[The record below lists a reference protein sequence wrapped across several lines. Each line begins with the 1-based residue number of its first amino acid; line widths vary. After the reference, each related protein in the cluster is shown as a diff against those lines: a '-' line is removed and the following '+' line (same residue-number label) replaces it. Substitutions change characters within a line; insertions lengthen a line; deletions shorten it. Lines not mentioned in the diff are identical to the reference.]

1 MHPNRQDKNFKVH
14 PCFIALRLPVRCT
27 QTGRT
32 RISKFK
38 DYLVGLIF
46 FLFGTTSSFAFGN
59 KYAGEFLKIGVGV
72 REMSLGGA
80 VVASPRSVSAQYWNP
95 AVLYKNTVFSGQFM
109 HTEEFAGTLNLDHI
123 SVAIPAKG
131 NYAYGLGFFRLG
143 VNDIP
148 DTRGALID
156 NNGNG
161 KLDPGERLNFGK
173 IGTFGASENALF
185 ISVAKQINQKFF
197 IGATTKHLYKSLG
210 TTAAWGVGFDVA
222 TIYNISPQL
231 VLGASLNDITT
242 TFLFW
247 KDGEKEVILP
257 TLRFGTA
264 WKAALPSIPIWFQP
278 LGGLDISFEGKQHS
292 TDLNLGS
299 ISGRVHLGLEIHIK
313 DQIALRCGRDDL
325 GSFHIGF
332 GLDTSIGSIDYGF
345 AMGGTYQL
353 LGQSHRI
360 GVTLHFAELAK
371 GLKRWL

>member
-1 MHPNRQDKNFKVH
+1 MLHYVTQDRNFKFQSLLSWV
-14 PCFIALRLPVRCT
+14 
-27 QTGRT
+27 
-32 RISKFK
+32 ISFSI
-38 DYLVGLIF
+38 LIF
-46 FLFGTTSSFAFGN
+46 FFFGTTSSFAFGT

-80 VVASPRSVSAQYWNP
+80 VVASPHSVSAQYWNP
-95 AVLYKNTVFSGQFM
+95 AALYQNTVFSGQFM
-109 HTEEFAGTLNLDHI
+109 HTEEFAGALNLDHI
-123 SVAIPAKG
+123 SIAIPAKG
-131 NYAYGLGFFRLG
+131 NYAYSLGFFHLG
-143 VNDIP
+143 VDDIP
-148 DTRGALID
+148 DTREALID
-156 NNGNG
+156 DNGNG
-161 KLDPGERLNFGK
+161 KLDPGERLNFGE

-185 ISVAKQINQKFF
+185 LSVAKQMNQKYF
-197 IGATTKHLYKSLG
+197 IGATAKYLYKSLG

-231 VLGASLNDITT
+231 VFGASINDITT

-264 WKAALPSIPIWFQP
+264 WKVSLPSIPIWFQP
-278 LGGLDISFEGKQHS
+278 LGGLDISFEGEQDN

-299 ISGRVHLGLEIHIK
+299 INGRVRMGLEVHIK

-345 AMGGTYQL
+345 AMGGTYKL
-353 LGQSHRI
+353 LGQSHRL